1 VAPLTPQEKQWLSA
15 ISFAEGTYRK
25 GLGPQYNI
33 MFGGGTFSDLSRHP
47 DTVVKKPGIASAA
60 AGAYQFMPGTWSA
73 VSKKLGLKGFGPAEQ
88 NQAALELIRQ
98 RGVDPRKDPIT
109 PETISKLAPEWAGL
123 PTLQGKSYYA
133 NQSVKRFADIQNFL
147 KTTGGAIPS
156 GSSVQNPASPA
167 AARVSL
173 PRFDFKDA
181 VKKLLLRSSLENVGA
196 PVAVGGQAL
205 AIQQQANALREEG
218 KDDEAE
224 ILESQMTASLAADA
238 QTPAA
243 DPTSLVRNILEIRKQ
258 AADYDAQVS
267 QIEKSVNDV
276 AINQTAQEVGT
287 NLRTAARPAQ
297 GFARTASG
305 GIAYPN
311 AVVTSAVD
319 ASGEPGLDFAL
330 AGGRGAAFALPF
342 KAQVLKV
349 VKEPNA
355 GNRGPGGRGY
365 GNYVE
370 LRGVSPEGKQFDA
383 LVAHFDAVNPNLKP
397 GMVLNPGA
405 IIGKQGETG
414 RATGPHISLDFF
426 DPGKTTASRDIL
438 RIRDIVASRI
448 AKGLPPFG

>member
-1 VAPLTPQEKQWLSA
+1 MAPLTPQEKQWLSA

-25 GLGPQYNI
+25 GQGPQYNI

-47 DTVVKKPGIASAA
+47 DTVVKKPGIASSA
-60 AGAYQFMPGTWSA
+60 AGAYQFMPGTWA
-73 VSKKLGLKGFGPAEQ
+73 GVSKKLGLKGFGPTEQ
-88 NQAALELIRQ
+88 NLAALELIRQ
-98 RGVDPRKDPIT
+98 RGIDPRKDPIT
-109 PETISKLAPEWAGL
+109 PQTVAKLAPEWAGL
-123 PTLQGKSYYA
+123 PTLEGKSYYP

-147 KTTGGAIPS
+147 KTSGGAFSTGAPS
-156 GSSVQNPASPA
+156 QNPATPA

-173 PRFDFKDA
+173 PRFDFRDA
-181 VKKLLLRSSLENVGA
+181 VKKLLLRSTLENVGA

-224 ILESQMTASLAADA
+224 ILESQITASLAADA
-238 QTPAA
+238 QGPAT
-243 DPTSLVRNILEIRKQ
+243 DPTNLVRNILELRKQ
-258 AADYDAQVS
+258 AVDYDAQAS
-267 QIEKSVNDV
+267 QIEKSLNDV
-276 AINQTAQEVGT
+276 AASQVAQGAGV
-287 NLRTAARPAQ
+287 NLRTGAKPAQ

-305 GIAYPN
+305 GIAYPD

-319 ASGEPGLDFAL
+319 ATGEPGLDFAL
-330 AGGRGAAFALPF
+330 AGGRGVPFAAPF

-349 VKEPNA
+349 VKESDPS
-355 GNRGPGGRGY
+355 NRGPGGRGY

-397 GMVLNPGA
+397 GMVIEPGMV
-405 IIGKQGETG
+405 IGKQGETG

-426 DPGKTTASRDIL
+426 DPGKTTASQDIL

-448 AKGLPPFG
+448 KKGLPPFG

>member
-25 GLGPQYNI
+25 GQGPQYNI

-60 AGAYQFMPGTWSA
+60 AGAYQFMPGTWA
-73 VSKKLGLKGFGPAEQ
+73 GVSKKLGLKGFGPTEQ
-88 NQAALELIRQ
+88 NLAALELIRQ

-109 PETISKLAPEWAGL
+109 PQTVAKLAPEWAGL
-123 PTLQGKSYYA
+123 PTLGDKSYYP

-147 KTTGGAIPS
+147 KTSGGTFSTGAPS
-156 GSSVQNPASPA
+156 QNPAAPP

-173 PRFDFKDA
+173 PRFDFRDA
-181 VKKLLLRSSLENVGA
+181 VKKLLLRSTLENANA

-205 AIQQQANALREEG
+205 AIQQQANALRDEG

-224 ILESQMTASLAADA
+224 ILESQITASLAADA
-238 QTPAA
+238 QGPST
-243 DPTSLVRNILEIRKQ
+243 DPTSLVRNILELRKQ
-258 AADYDAQVS
+258 AVDYDAQAS
-267 QIEKSVNDV
+267 QIEKSLNDV
-276 AINQTAQEVGT
+276 AASQVAQEVGT
-287 NLRTAARPAQ
+287 NLRTGAKPAQ
-297 GFARTASG
+297 GFARTTSG
-305 GIAYPN
+305 GIAYPD

-319 ASGEPGLDFAL
+319 ATGEPGLDFAL
-330 AGGRGAAFALPF
+330 AGGRGVPFAAPF

-349 VKEPNA
+349 VKEANPS
-355 GNRGPGGRGY
+355 NRGPGGRGY

-397 GMVLNPGA
+397 GMVIEPGM

-448 AKGLPPFG
+448 KKGLPPFG